1 MLAAI
6 LAFGLFG
13 GHSARPCPN
22 ALFVECQDTRALA
35 ANAGFQLALHDFL
48 GGAHERYLHGD
59 KPLYGQVMDLIANPM
74 QPGQAV
80 GEDMRLFAG
89 CRRFACPEKAA
100 LIIGRRGIIAIGIVD
115 YSHGNPGLEVIVRR
129 NDAGA
134 WAPEG
139 ALKDWATAAVSKQ
152 AEHDHASMSLHEVR
166 VRALDG
172 EANAP
177 PPPQARRKL
186 FNLPAL

>member
-13 GHSARPCPN
+13 GHSARPCPSS
-22 ALFVECQDTRALA
+22 LFVECQDTRALA
-35 ANAGFQLALHDFL
+35 ANAGFQRALHDFL
-48 GGAHERYLHGD
+48 GDAHERYLHGD
-59 KPLYGQVMDLIANPM
+59 KPLYGQILDLIADPM
-74 QPGQAV
+74 RPGEDV

-129 NDAGA
+129 DDAGV
-134 WAPEG
+134 WASED
-139 ALKDWATAAVSKQ
+139 ALKAWATAAVAEQ
-152 AEHDHASMSLHEVR
+152 ADHDHASMSLHQVR
-166 VRALDG
+166 VRALEG
-172 EANAP
+172 EQDAP
-177 PPPQARRKL
+177 PPLARRSF
-186 FNLPAL
+186 FNLPPL

>member
-89 CRRFACPEKAA
+89 CRRFACPGGTAPENARLVQA
-100 LIIGRRGIIAIGIVD
+100 LIDAARSARAESRPGGR
-115 YSHGNPGLEVIVRR
+115 
-129 NDAGA
+129 
-134 WAPEG
+134 
-139 ALKDWATAAVSKQ
+139 
-152 AEHDHASMSLHEVR
+152 
-166 VRALDG
+166 
-172 EANAP
+172 
-177 PPPQARRKL
+177 
-186 FNLPAL
+186 